1 MERKTNLTLHLIQV
15 LNKILRMNYLDNLF
29 FAILLTFGAYYFVKN
44 VKKII
49 RNINLGQ
56 AINRSD
62 NASER
67 WKNMA
72 MIALGQS
79 KMVKRPVAGILHII
93 VYLGFVIINIEVLEI
108 IIDGLFGT
116 HRVFSFLGIVY
127 DLLIGSFEILALLV
141 LVAVIVFLIRRN
153 GIKLKRFISSD
164 LKGWPKSDANYILY
178 FEIVLMSLF
187 LLMNAA
193 DFHLQNISGGFGHY
207 HQAGSFPISQ
217 YIAPFFDGMNPTSV
231 AFFERIFWWI
241 HITGILI
248 FLNYLYFSKHL
259 HILLAFPNTYFAD
272 LNPKGQ
278 LDNLASVTK
287 EVRLMMDPNAD
298 PYATPV
304 IDETRGGAELSEAN
318 AAPTKFGA
326 SDVQDLNWVQLLN
339 AYTCTECGRC
349 TSSCPANQ
357 TGKKLSPRK
366 IMMDTRDRLEEVGKN
381 IDANKGVFIP
391 DNKSLLND
399 YISSEEL
406 WACTSCNACVEE
418 CPVNIS
424 PLSIIMDMRR
434 YLVMEQSAAPMPLNA
449 MMTNI
454 ENNGAPWQYNQQDRL
469 NWKNEN

>member
-1 MERKTNLTLHLIQV
+1 MS
-15 LNKILRMNYLDNLF
+15 YLDNIL
-29 FAILLTFGAYYFVKN
+29 FAILLGFGVVFFAIN
-44 VKKII
+44 IKKII
-49 RNINLGQ
+49 RNIKLGQ
-56 AINRSD
+56 DINRSD
-62 NASER
+62 NPGER
-67 WKNMA
+67 WANMA
-72 MIALGQS
+72 LIAMGQS
-79 KMVKRPVAGILHII
+79 KMVKRPIAGILHIF
-93 VYLGFVIINIEVLEI
+93 VYVGFVIINVEVLEI

-116 HRVFSFLGIVY
+116 HRIFSFLGIFY
-127 DLLIGSFEILALLV
+127 NILIGSFEILAILV
-141 LVAVIVFLIRRN
+141 LFAVVTFLIRRN
-153 GIKLKRFISSD
+153 IIKLKRFISSD

-187 LLMNAA
+187 LIMNAA
-193 DFHLQNISGGFGHY
+193 DYHLQLLGFGHY
-207 HQAGSFPISQ
+207 EIAGAFPVSQ
-217 YIAPFFDGMNPTSV
+217 FIGPVFNGMNESTV
-231 AFFERIFWWI
+231 MMIERAVWWL

-259 HILLAFPNTYFAD
+259 HILLAFPNTYYAD
-272 LNPKGQ
+272 LNPKGKF
-278 LDNLASVTK
+278 DNLESVTK
-287 EVRLMMDPNAD
+287 EVKLMMDPNAD
-298 PYATPV
+298 PFAAAP
-304 IDETRGGAELSEAN
+304 IDEN
-318 AAPTKFGA
+318 AVPGKFGA

-349 TSSCPANQ
+349 TSACPANI

-391 DNKSLLND
+391 DNKTLLND
-399 YISSEEL
+399 YITPEEL

-434 YLVMEQSAAPMPLNA
+434 YLVMEQSAAPMSLNA
-449 MMTNI
+449 MMTNV